1 MAIIKVE
8 TVSDRPIIPEI
19 LQDEYSLKLPCLE
32 ARNARWQYSL
42 LSVDRDRM
50 ICTFEAPDAESV
62 RQAYRQA
69 NADFGKK
76 IWTALVIDRE
86 SFLPVGNEA
95 ILQVFEGIYPNGLTD
110 ADWNEILTC
119 DREGGIELVG
129 SYISLDKTRVLC
141 ELKASDAAAIR
152 EVYSKAGIKCDRI
165 WSAEVLQP

>member
-1 MAIIKVE
+1 MALIKVE
-8 TVSDRPIIPEI
+8 TVSDRPIVPEI
-19 LQDEYSLKLPCLE
+19 LQDEYVRKLPCFE
-32 ARNARWQYSL
+32 VRNARWQYSL

-76 IWTALVIDRE
+76 IWTAGVIDSE
-86 SFLPVGNEA
+86 NISPLGNEA
-95 ILQVFEGIYPNGLTD
+95 ILQVFEATYPNGFTD
-110 ADWNEILTC
+110 ADWNEILMC
-119 DREGGIELVG
+119 EREGAIELVG

-152 EVYSKAGIKCDRI
+152 EVYSKAGIKCDRV